1 MKNNRYF
8 IKSSVAFFLTFIPI
22 FALSAEVSIIT
33 PQKKSLN
40 IDISATGIVIPK
52 NKMIIS
58 VKSRGILHFLVSNN
72 SEVSKGELIA
82 RIVDKPRE
90 KRLELLQNKII
101 SQENQVKIEKQK
113 LNTINDKLKMGVAS
127 KNSYLSEK
135 IALSQAKERYEAI
148 KNEYNTLLL
157 KENNAQ
163 IHAPSSGTLT
173 NLNANN
179 SYVSYGSAIA
189 TLLDGNNV
197 IKLFVDA
204 SSIGLVKKGMS
215 LSLQSSYKNCEA
227 TIISILP
234 KSTNNL
240 IEVIAESKEKLPL
253 NLQLNAKIMIKQSTG
268 LLIPKEAIIL
278 VNNHPAVYVL
288 DEKNIVHISFVTI
301 EKDMQT
307 KALIKETLP
316 KNAKVVLKNAYM
328 LHDNLKVSIK

>member
-8 IKSSVAFFLTFIPI
+8 IKSSVAFFLTLIPI

-72 SEVSKGELIA
+72 SEVYKGELIA

-90 KRLELLQNKII
+90 KRLELLHNKII
-101 SQENQVKIEKQK
+101 SQESQVKIEKQK

-157 KENNAQ
+157 EENNAQ

-197 IKLFVDA
+197 VKLFVDA
-204 SSIGLVKKGMS
+204 SSIGQVKKGMS
-215 LSLQSSYKNCEA
+215 VSLQSSYKNCEA
-227 TIISILP
+227 TILSILP
-234 KSTNNL
+234 QSTNNL
-240 IEVIAESKEKLPL
+240 IEVIAESKKKLPL
-253 NLQLNAKIMIKQSTG
+253 NLQLNAKIIVKQSTG
-268 LLIPKEAIIL
+268 LLIPKEAIVL
-278 VNNHPAVYVL
+278 VNNHPAIYVL
-288 DEKNIVHISFVTI
+288 DEKNIAHLSFVTI

>member
-1 MKNNRYF
+1 MKINGYY
-8 IKSSVAFFLTFIPI
+8 IKSLVAFILTVLPI
-22 FALSAEVSIIT
+22 LALSAEVSIIT
-33 PQKKSLN
+33 PKKKTLN
-40 IDISATGIVIPK
+40 IALSATGVVIPK
-52 NKMIIS
+52 NKMLIS
-58 VKSRGILHFLVSNN
+58 VKSRGVVHFLVSNN
-72 SEVSKGELIA
+72 TEVSKGELIA
-82 RIVDKPRE
+82 QIVNEPRK
-90 KRLELLQNKII
+90 KRLKLLHNQLI

-113 LNTINDKLKMGVAS
+113 LGTAKDKLEMGVGS
-127 KNSYLSEK
+127 KNSYLSQK

-157 KENNAQ
+157 EEKNAQ

-197 IKLFVDA
+197 VKLFVDA
-204 SSIGLVKKGMS
+204 SSIGQVKKGMS
-215 LSLQSSYKNCEA
+215 VSLQSSYKNCEA
-227 TIISILP
+227 TILSILP
-234 KSTNNL
+234 QSTNNL

-253 NLQLNAKIMIKQSTG
+253 NLQLNAKIIVKQSTG
-268 LLIPKEAIIL
+268 LLIPKEAIVL

-288 DEKNIVHISFVTI
+288 DEKNIAHLSFVTI